1 MERGSARA
9 LQEKLAPVG
18 ADRIVAAFGAA
29 GAPAPIGCGRL
40 LVTAAAEMEVTMTH
54 DDGRGPHAQ
63 GPMEDRSEHSDAL
76 IEAAERMTAAAVAG
90 ELAHELG
97 TPLNVILGRAT
108 LGLRDVSD
116 LEQLQ
121 HHLRVVIE
129 QTHRMTGI
137 LRIALGHLRPPLPCA
152 THGVLVSDLVARVM
166 RRISFLAA
174 SRGVT
179 VVAADVAPL
188 AVRGEEAALE
198 LALVHLVGARLEVLP
213 PGATLCLRVAKAHAS
228 PGYMAGDVP
237 SVQMTIEDD
246 GPAFGEARE
255 DLQTAS
261 SFLQG
266 PRLRSDT
273 LPIAVCRE
281 VLRQHG
287 GRLEMSSG
295 AQGTSV
301 QVFLPEGES

>member
-1 MERGSARA
+1 
-9 LQEKLAPVG
+9 
-18 ADRIVAAFGAA
+18 
-29 GAPAPIGCGRL
+29 
-40 LVTAAAEMEVTMTH
+40 
-54 DDGRGPHAQ
+54 
-63 GPMEDRSEHSDAL
+63 
-76 IEAAERMTAAAVAG
+76 
-90 ELAHELG
+90 
-97 TPLNVILGRAT
+97 
-108 LGLRDVSD
+108 
-116 LEQLQ
+116 
-121 HHLRVVIE
+121 
-129 QTHRMTGI
+129 
-137 LRIALGHLRPPLPCA
+137 
-152 THGVLVSDLVARVM
+152 
-166 RRISFLAA
+166 
-174 SRGVT
+174 
-179 VVAADVAPL
+179 
-188 AVRGEEAALE
+188 
-198 LALVHLVGARLEVLP
+198 
-213 PGATLCLRVAKAHAS
+213 
-228 PGYMAGDVP
+228 MAGDVP